1 MSPLPVTKPIDP
13 VDREVGFMPTKTP
26 YDPRWMLAG
35 RQNPSKY
42 FIRGSQ
48 IMYTIIITMQLLVI
62 IVVVVCYTFDYSLCY
77 KQVMKFILAIKTERL
92 AIEHFGIKK
101 NTFPVTWLYTKLKH
115 NIYLSEYSRVH
126 SLH

>member
-1 MSPLPVTKPIDP
+1 MSPLPVTKPVDP

-48 IMYTIIITMQLLVI
+48 IMHTIIITMQLLVI

-77 KQVMKFILAIKTERL
+77 KQAMKFILAIKTERL
-92 AIEHFGIKK
+92 AIEHFGIEKK
-101 NTFPVTWLYTKLKH
+101 HFSSNLV
-115 NIYLSEYSRVH
+115 V
-126 SLH
+126 

>member
-1 MSPLPVTKPIDP
+1 MSTSICIIVKLAFNYYTKHDYYFFVICKHPNISCPISCHVMFYFLQDKMSPLPVTKPIDP

-48 IMYTIIITMQLLVI
+48 IMHIIIITMQLLVI
-62 IVVVVCYTFDYSLCY
+62 ISCCVL
-77 KQVMKFILAIKTERL
+77 
-92 AIEHFGIKK
+92 HF
-101 NTFPVTWLYTKLKH
+101 
-115 NIYLSEYSRVH
+115 
-126 SLH
+126 

>member
-1 MSPLPVTKPIDP
+1 M
-13 VDREVGFMPTKTP
+13 
-26 YDPRWMLAG
+26 
-35 RQNPSKY
+35 
-42 FIRGSQ
+42 
-48 IMYTIIITMQLLVI
+48 I

-115 NIYLSEYSRVH
+115 NIYLSEYSRVQ
-126 SLH
+126 SLYWH

>member
-1 MSPLPVTKPIDP
+1 MSPLPVTKPVDP

-42 FIRGSQ
+42 FIKGSQ
-48 IMYTIIITMQLLVI
+48 IMPTIIITMQFLVI

-101 NTFPVTWLYTKLKH
+101 KYFSSNLVV
-115 NIYLSEYSRVH
+115 YLTET
-126 SLH
+126 